1 MKRYLP
7 HIALTLFLAQLLLLL
22 VSWLY
27 SAAFPADPVRSL
39 LSGEGVRWFFGHYA
53 RLLGS
58 PLLVWIV
65 LLSLAWGCVAHCGV
79 LHSGNSY
86 RERRAHVITL
96 LYLIIYIGVVLSMSV
111 IPHAVLLSATGA
123 LWPSPFSASLVP
135 ITAFGILSAA
145 VVYGT
150 VAGNYQ
156 SLADVYESLL
166 VGIRQ
171 AAPLLLFYVLLAQFY
186 YSLRFVFC

>member
-1 MKRYLP
+1 M
-7 HIALTLFLAQLLLLL
+7 
-22 VSWLY
+22 LY
-27 SAAFPADPVRSL
+27 
-39 LSGEGVRWFFGHYA
+39 
-53 RLLGS
+53 
-58 PLLVWIV
+58 
-65 LLSLAWGCVAHCGV
+65 
-79 LHSGNSY
+79 
-86 RERRAHVITL
+86 
-96 LYLIIYIGVVLSMSV
+96 
-111 IPHAVLLSATGA
+111 
-123 LWPSPFSASLVP
+123 
-135 ITAFGILSAA
+135 FGILSAA